1 MKIAND
7 ITELIG
13 NTPLVKLNKITEGCY
28 AKVLAKLEFFN
39 PCSSVK
45 DRLAYAMITNAE
57 QKGYI
62 NKDTVIIEPS
72 SGNTGVGLAFICAV
86 KGYKLKVTMPESMSV
101 ERRNI
106 IIAFGAEIVLT
117 PAANGMNGA
126 MTKAY
131 ELSKEYPNSYIPM
144 QFENEANAEI
154 HRKTTAE
161 EIWNDTDGKIDIFVA
176 GIGTG
181 GTFTGVSEVIKSRKT
196 GFKAIAVEPF
206 DSQVLS
212 GGKHTPHK
220 IQGIGAGFIPKV
232 LNTSLIDE
240 IFPVTNDQAI
250 ATAKRLMKEEG
261 IFCGISS
268 GANVYAALEIAKRK
282 ENEGKLIVVVIPD
295 TGERY
300 ISTALFQTA

>member
-28 AKVLAKLEFFN
+28 AKVVAKLEFFN

>member
-28 AKVLAKLEFFN
+28 AKVVAKLEFFN

-261 IFCGISS
+261 TFCGISS